1 MSLTLNVDGS
11 GNANHL
17 QAKFLAM
24 STLSN
29 VRVDGR
35 NFTESRIPTI
45 SSIIPTRDSISVELT
60 LGATRVHTALSFES
74 GSPNPERPKE
84 GSFSLKLNSL
94 PSLFD
99 KPSTGEL
106 ESHFYIHR
114 LLETVYKFSKAID
127 LERLCIRSGEQVW
140 NLCASITI
148 LDCSDG
154 NVIGC
159 SSYSLLCALFSVEM
173 YNRLCTFKYPDV
185 ALSYTPPDEDLL
197 KNSKLNLNNIRP
209 CMLIDPC
216 QLEEIHCVGDIIVS
230 IDPNTKD
237 VFSVY
242 KRGLSM
248 PAFEITRFIEK
259 HSISVA
265 KTIISALRNQLSQ
278 HINKL

>member
-1 MSLTLNVDGS
+1 M
-11 GNANHL
+11 
-17 QAKFLAM
+17 
-24 STLSN
+24 
-29 VRVDGR
+29 
-35 NFTESRIPTI
+35 
-45 SSIIPTRDSISVELT
+45 
-60 LGATRVHTALSFES
+60 
-74 GSPNPERPKE
+74 
-84 GSFSLKLNSL
+84 
-94 PSLFD
+94 
-99 KPSTGEL
+99 
-106 ESHFYIHR
+106 
-114 LLETVYKFSKAID
+114 
-127 LERLCIRSGEQVW
+127 
-140 NLCASITI
+140 
-148 LDCSDG
+148 
-154 NVIGC
+154 
-159 SSYSLLCALFSVEM
+159 LCALFSVEM

-185 ALSYTPPDEDLL
+185 ALSYTPMILYFSILQPDEDLL